1 MNLKTLKVWWLIDLG
16 AFGYRNCD
24 FIFALQGEMSEIDEI
39 IKYEIG
45 KDLRR
50 SRQRNCSIYQH
61 QQERIV
67 R

>member
-1 MNLKTLKVWWLIDLG
+1 MDLG

-24 FIFALQGEMSEIDEI
+24 FIFALQREMSEIDEI